1 MDFNYFSEFKT
12 NKDVKFL
19 IKKINKLLE
28 NGSDFIALQFDD
40 IPEDFH
46 KKYKGLSE
54 GKLHATLCN
63 FISEKLKIRLFLVP
77 SIFR

>member
-1 MDFNYFSEFKT
+1 M
-12 NKDVKFL
+12 KFL
-19 IKKINKLLE
+19 ISKINKLLE
-28 NGSDFIALQFDD
+28 NGSDFVAIQFDD
-40 IPEDFH
+40 IPEDFY

-77 SIFR
+77 EYIQMNYFLQISFILMN